1 MRRFDSC
8 CSCLLRLSFTQTE
21 KFRRPFRKRKQKF
34 KIPYKQILRRSFK
47 KVMIKAIPKVTHPL
61 VRLHNFRIKKKLFS
75 KRHKFTPTSTKY
87 FFNKLPKPVS
97 NTLLFQWS
105 EAQITALPTITLP
118 AVLLTTSYIP
128 LNLLAQSSTKTP
140 KSLYSYFQSQ
150 TLHYRSSRFP
160 SKVFFNE
167 PYFVQKFLQPKFWKT
182 SKNWTTSH
190 KLLIS
195 DNIEDFTEIN
205 SKKQLS
211 AFQTLYYLEFF
222 NKTLTPLS
230 SLFRHSYRNLITYA
244 VPKPKH
250 FSSYY
255 YRIDRREK
263 PTDSQVSMFSKRNS
277 NFLLQFPTLTL
288 TTLLLN
294 EWLNIRKPVFSQNFV
309 PITISRRVRRRVR
322 RRYWRE
328 WVRME
333 ALKWK
338 DLTTSSLFALNTA
351 RPQLSPNVTKS
362 LPYYLKVDS
371 LIANLHLWLYLK
383 EAPIL
388 LKYILGGLSA
398 EVLTQSGLFLKVLA
412 RSKRGD
418 NFTSP
423 LLSNFVPALAIKFTI
438 YRRIL
443 RVVGFSKFIPNVVP
457 YYQYTL
463 IQFLES
469 MTGKRVYLKFNPF
482 IENSLTFLD
491 LSRCV
496 VWEQRVMGFKRILG
510 PKIFLNESLRI
521 IYLSIKTKDS
531 TFLTNW
537 IKAMLYR
544 MSFWKYRVI
553 FRYLKYVIKVLF
565 RPYFEELDF
574 KGLKIKLKGKISI
587 AGNGRTRTLMYRI
600 GQTSN
605 ATFDNRVNYTLTLVH
620 TFTGVLGFQLWLY
633 Y

>member
-1 MRRFDSC
+1 M
-8 CSCLLRLSFTQTE
+8 
-21 KFRRPFRKRKQKF
+21 
-34 KIPYKQILRRSFK
+34 
-47 KVMIKAIPKVTHPL
+47 VKATPKVTHFL
-61 VRLHNFRIKKKLFS
+61 IRLHNLRIKRKSFF
-75 KRHKFTPTSTKY
+75 KRHKFTSTTRKS
-87 FFNKLPKPVS
+87 FLRKLPTPIS
-97 NTLLFQWS
+97 NPLLFRWS
-105 EAQITALPTITLP
+105 EAQIVVLQTIPLP
-118 AVLLTTSYIP
+118 AFLTTSRDTP
-128 LNLLAQSSTKTP
+128 LNLLEQSTNKTF
-140 KSLYSYFQSQ
+140 KSLYLYLQSQ
-150 TLHYRSSRFP
+150 TLYYRSTRFP
-160 SKVFFNE
+160 SKVFLGE
-167 PYFVQKFLQPKFWKT
+167 PYFIQKFLQPKFCENFRDITPT
-182 SKNWTTSH
+182 SKS
-190 KLLIS
+190 LIT
-195 DNIEDFTEIN
+195 DNIETFLDIN
-205 SKKQLS
+205 SKKHLK
-211 AFQTLYYLEFF
+211 ALQTLYYLEFF
-222 NKTLTPLS
+222 NRTLTPLS
-230 SLFRHSYRNLITYA
+230 AIFRRTYRNLITYA
-244 VPKPKH
+244 VPKPNH

-255 YRIDRREK
+255 YRIDRRQK
-263 PTDSQVSMFSKRNS
+263 PTDSQVSFFSKRRGK
-277 NFLLQFPTLTL
+277 FLLQFSTLTI

-294 EWLNIRKPVFSQNFV
+294 EWLNVRKPAFSQNFV
-309 PITISRRVRRRVR
+309 PITISRRVRRRER

-338 DLTTSSLFALNTA
+338 DLVTPKIFTLATLTPRIPRNSSNLIRQNLG
-351 RPQLSPNVTKS
+351 VE
-362 LPYYLKVDS
+362 S
-371 LIANLHLWLYLK
+371 LITNLHLWLYLK
-383 EAPIL
+383 EASIL
-388 LKYILGGLSA
+388 IKYVLGGLSA
-398 EVLTQSGLFLKVLA
+398 EALTQSGLFLRVLA
-412 RSKRGD
+412 RAKRGD

-491 LSRCV
+491 LSRCM
-496 VWEQRVMGFKRILG
+496 VWEQRVMGFRRILG

-521 IYLSIKTKDS
+521 IYLSIKNKDS

-620 TFTGVLGFQLWLY
+620 TFTGVLGFQLWFY

>member
-1 MRRFDSC
+1 
-8 CSCLLRLSFTQTE
+8 LIRLSFTQVE
-21 KFRRPFRKRKQKF
+21 KFRRRLRKRKQKF
-34 KIPYKQILRRSFK
+34 RIPYKQILRRSFR
-47 KVMIKAIPKVTHPL
+47 KVMVKANPKVPNSL
-61 VRLHNFRIKKKLFS
+61 IRLHNLRVKKKIFF
-75 KRHKFTPTSTKY
+75 KRHKFTTVTKKSY
-87 FFNKLPKPVS
+87 LSKLPKPTL
-97 NTLLFQWS
+97 NPLLFQWS
-105 EAQITALPTITLP
+105 EAQIWVPEAMPLP
-118 AVLLTTSYIP
+118 AFFVDPRSTP
-128 LNLLAQSSTKTP
+128 LNLLHQSTDKIFGLVCSC
-140 KSLYSYFQSQ
+140 FQSQ
-150 TLHYRSSRFP
+150 TLYHRSSRFA
-160 SKVFFNE
+160 SKAFFTE
-167 PYFVQKFLQPKFWKT
+167 PYFTQKFLQPKFWENFK
-182 SKNWTTSH
+182 KVNTTP

-195 DNIEDFTEIN
+195 DNVETFFDIN
-205 SKKQLS
+205 SKKHLK
-211 AFQTLYYLEFF
+211 ALQTLYYLEFF

-230 SLFRHSYRNLITYA
+230 AIFRRTYRNLITYA
-244 VPKPKH
+244 VPKPQH
-250 FSSYY
+250 FSHYY
-255 YRIDRREK
+255 YRIDRRQK
-263 PTDSQVSMFSKRNS
+263 PTDSQVSFFSKRRG
-277 NFLLQFPTLTL
+277 NFLLQFSTLTL

-294 EWLNIRKPVFSQNFV
+294 EWLNIRKPAFSQNFV

-338 DLTTSSLFALNTA
+338 DL
-351 RPQLSPNVTKS
+351 VTPKIFTLKPLTHPTFPKS
-362 LPYYLKVDS
+362 NNLLTKKLHIDS
-371 LIANLHLWLYLK
+371 LITNLHLWLYLK

-388 LKYILGGLSA
+388 IKYVLGGLSA
-398 EVLTQSGLFLKVLA
+398 EALTQSGLFLKVLS
-412 RSKRGD
+412 RTKKGD
-418 NFTSP
+418 NSTSP
-423 LLSNFVPALAIKFTI
+423 LLSNFVPALAVKFTI

-443 RVVGFSKFIPNVVP
+443 RVVGFSKFTPNVIP
-457 YYQYTL
+457 HYQYTL

-469 MTGKRVYLKFNPF
+469 MSGKRVYLKFNPF

-491 LSRCV
+491 LSRCM
-496 VWEQRVMGFKRILG
+496 VWGQRVIGFKRILG

-521 IYLSIKTKDS
+521 IYLSIKNKDS

-553 FRYLKYVIKVLF
+553 FRYLKYVVRVLF
-565 RPYFEELDF
+565 KPYFGDLDF

-620 TFTGVLGFQLWLY
+620 TFTGVLGFQLWFY